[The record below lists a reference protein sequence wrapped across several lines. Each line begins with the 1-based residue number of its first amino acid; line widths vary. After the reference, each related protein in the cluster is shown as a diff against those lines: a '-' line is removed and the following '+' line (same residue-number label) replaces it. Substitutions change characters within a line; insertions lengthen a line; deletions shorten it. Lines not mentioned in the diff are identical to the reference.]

1 MLPGQSKEQH
11 MLRRMR
17 MQWVALS
24 VVAVAPAWA
33 QAQDAQTVQATGQ
46 AAIYGTDTAHARDKA
61 IEDAMRKAVEQAVGA
76 VVSSETVTQNYEL
89 ISDKILSQSKGYVRN
104 YKVLSEAKEDGVF
117 VVKIEAQVSSGNLK
131 NDLQGI
137 LAVLKTKNMPRVLI
151 MVAEQ
156 NVGQAGA
163 AFWWGNKA
171 FSTNLDAV
179 ENTFIDTWT
188 PKGLKFVDRQALQ
201 GKLSVGQ
208 ALSSAEPSDGA
219 VKEFGL
225 AAGAEV
231 VVIGKA
237 VATDVGPI
245 MGTQMHSIR
254 ANISLRA
261 LNLDNG
267 EILATST
274 QTQAVGHIDPT
285 TGGTQALQKVA
296 TKAADDLLT
305 KILAQWEGQVSG
317 PTSVKLTLRN
327 VSKQKFLRDI
337 QEVLR
342 NQVRGVSDV
351 RQRSFKNKVG
361 ELEIDI
367 KGSAQGLAEEL
378 EDKKFTGFAV
388 EIAEVTSNT
397 VTADVK

>member
-1 MLPGQSKEQH
+1 
-11 MLRRMR
+11 MLRK
-17 MQWVALS
+17 MQWLGAA
-24 VVAVAPAWA
+24 VVVVLAGRMATAA
-33 QAQDAQTVQATGQ
+33 DEAKTVQATGQ
-46 AAIYGTDTAHARDKA
+46 AAIYNNDATHARDKA
-61 IEDAMRKAVEQAVGA
+61 IEDAMRKAVEQAIGA
-76 VVSSETVTQNYEL
+76 MVSSETVTQNYEL
-89 ISDKILSQSKGYVRN
+89 ISDKILAQSKGYVRN
-104 YKVLSEAKEDGVF
+104 YKVLNEKKEEGVIS
-117 VVKIEAQVSSGNLK
+117 VTIEAQVASGNLQ
-131 NDLQGI
+131 NDLTGI
-137 LAVLKTKNMPRVLI
+137 LAVLKSKNMPRVLI

-163 AFWWGNKA
+163 NAWWKDHVG
-171 FSTNLDAV
+171 STNLDAV
-179 ENTFIDTWT
+179 ENSFIDSWS
-188 PKGLKFVDRQALQ
+188 PKGLKFVDRQALV
-201 GKLSVGQ
+201 GKLSVGP
-208 ALSSAEPSDGA
+208 ALSSAEPSDAA

-225 AAGAEV
+225 KAGAEV

-274 QTQAVGHIDPT
+274 QSQAVGHIDPT

-296 TKAADDLLT
+296 QKAADDLLQ
-305 KILAQWEGQVSG
+305 KILAQWEGHVSG
-317 PTSVKLTLRN
+317 PTSVKLTLKN
-327 VSKQKFLRDI
+327 VGKQKFLRDI
-337 QEVLR
+337 TQTLR
-342 NQVRGVSDV
+342 EQVRGVSDV
-351 RQRSFKNKVG
+351 RQRSFSNKVG

-388 EIAEVTSNT
+388 EIEEVTANT
-397 VTADVK
+397 VIAVVK

>member
-1 MLPGQSKEQH
+1 MV
-11 MLRRMR
+11 RRMKT
-17 MQWVALS
+17 VGAALL
-24 VVAVAPAWA
+24 VVMAAPVLWA
-33 QAQDAQTVQATGQ
+33 QEGGQTVQATGQ
-46 AAIYGTDTAHARDKA
+46 AAIYGTDLAHARDKA
-61 IEDAMRKAVEQAVGA
+61 IEDAMRKAVEQAMGA
-76 VVSSETVTQNYEL
+76 MISSETVTANYEL

-104 YKVLSEAKEDGVF
+104 YKVLSEGKEDGVM
-117 VVKIEAQVSSGNLK
+117 VVKIEAQVSAGNLQ
-131 NDLQGI
+131 NDLKGV
-137 LAVLKTKNMPRVLI
+137 LAVLKSKNMPRVLI

-179 ENTFIDTWT
+179 ENAFIDNWT

-208 ALSSAEPSDGA
+208 AMSSAEPSDGA

-237 VATDVGPI
+237 VASDVGPI

-296 TKAADDLLT
+296 TKAADDLLA
-305 KILAQWEGQVSG
+305 KILAQWEGHVSG
-317 PTSVKLTLRN
+317 PASVKLTLKN
-327 VSKQKFLRDI
+327 VGKQKFLRDI
-337 QEVLR
+337 SEVLR

-351 RQRSFKNKVG
+351 RQRSFANKVG
-361 ELEIDI
+361 ELEVEI
-367 KGSAQGLAEEL
+367 KGSAQDLAEQL
-378 EDKKFTGFAV
+378 EDKKFPGFAV
-388 EIAEVTSNT
+388 EVEAVTANT
-397 VTADVK
+397 VIVTVK